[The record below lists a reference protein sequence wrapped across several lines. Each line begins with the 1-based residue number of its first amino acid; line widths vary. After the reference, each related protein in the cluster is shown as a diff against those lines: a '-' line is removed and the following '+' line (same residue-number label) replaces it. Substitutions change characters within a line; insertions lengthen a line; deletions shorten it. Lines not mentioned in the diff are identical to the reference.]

1 MCIPRHHIC
10 TSRFRGGELERGTG
24 ILARVREELFSVHD
38 GVAGVAVG
46 IRANQSVS
54 QEILRQEEDR
64 VFRMPRISRRDV
76 KAGMVLAED
85 VNNPRGQLLIA
96 AGTVLTEKHIS
107 ALQLWGV
114 SFLHIEGP
122 EGEESTDTA
131 PLISEEAL
139 MRAKEQAVAAYQHNK
154 DRLAHPF
161 LKCLVQQSIIRFA
174 TENPG
179 ECGETLHGAHEP
191 GGAETGETRVRTAE
205 DMVKRVGTLGS
216 LPSIYQEIIQ
226 VVNHPL
232 SSATD
237 VANVISKDVGLTA
250 RLLRIV
256 NSAFYGFPGKIE
268 TVSRA
273 TAIVGTNELCE
284 LALATAVMS
293 VFDRSLRNVVTMSQF
308 WLHCLFCGSVARMLG
323 KLRGGAN
330 SERFFVIGLL
340 HDIGRLVMF
349 LEAPRLSREVLEEA
363 ARSGRP
369 VYEVE
374 RAMFGFTH
382 AAAGRELLAAWNLP
396 QTHQEAVRH
405 HHVPLENRE
414 LTPDIAIAHIAE
426 VIANAMRVGR
436 SGDSAVP
443 PVTVEAWEY
452 LNLSTDVLREVIE
465 DADTHVHD
473 LATIFGVEEL

>member
-1 MCIPRHHIC
+1 
-10 TSRFRGGELERGTG
+10 
-24 ILARVREELFSVHD
+24 
-38 GVAGVAVG
+38 
-46 IRANQSVS
+46 
-54 QEILRQEEDR
+54 
-64 VFRMPRISRRDV
+64 MPRISRKDV

-96 AGTVLTEKHIS
+96 AGTALTERHIS

-114 SFLHIEGP
+114 ASLHVDGP
-122 EGEESTDTA
+122 ESEQTSDAA

-139 MRAKEQAVAAYQHNK
+139 ARAKERAVAVYRLNK
-154 DRLAHPF
+154 DRLSHPF
-161 LKCLVQQSIIRFA
+161 LECLVQQSVIRFA
-174 TENPG
+174 SEEPG
-179 ECGETLHGAHEP
+179 EVAEERHGVQEP
-191 GGAETGETRVRTAE
+191 GGTETGETHVRTAE

-293 VFDRSLRNVVTMSQF
+293 VFDRSLRDVVNMSQF
-308 WLHCLFCGSVARMLG
+308 WLHSLFCGSVARMLG
-323 KLRGGAN
+323 KLRGGSN
-330 SERFFVIGLL
+330 SERYFVMGLL
-340 HDIGRLVMF
+340 HDVGRLVMF
-349 LEAPRLSREVLEEA
+349 SEAPKLSREVLEEA
-363 ARSGRP
+363 AESGRP

-382 AAAGRELLAAWNLP
+382 ASVGRELLAAWNLP
-396 QTHQEAVRH
+396 LTHQEAVCY
-405 HHVPLENRE
+405 HHVPLASRE
-414 LTPDIAIAHIAE
+414 LTPDGSIAHVSE
-426 VIANAMRVGR
+426 VIANAMQIGR

-443 PVTVEAWEY
+443 PVSVEAWEQ

-465 DADTHVHD
+465 DAEVHVRD
-473 LATIFGVEEL
+473 LAIIFGVEER